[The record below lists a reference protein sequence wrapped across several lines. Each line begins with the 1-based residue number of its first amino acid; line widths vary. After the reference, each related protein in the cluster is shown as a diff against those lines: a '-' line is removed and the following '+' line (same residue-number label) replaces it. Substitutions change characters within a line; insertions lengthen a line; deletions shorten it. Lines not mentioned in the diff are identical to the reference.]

1 MTEAAVKPSPR
12 MLLDPAKSGPFFAGM
27 LLIALISFWPSYLSK
42 IGAQSAYT
50 HLHASLATCWILM
63 LIAQPMLIGRRR
75 RDWHRALGR
84 ISYGLAPAILVSMI
98 LLAHSRIVGIPPEA
112 WPIRTYILYLQV
124 SLILVFGFCYA
135 MAVLTR
141 KDQAVHARF
150 MICTAF
156 TLIDPILIRLC
167 FWIGPHPTWN
177 YQWLTFGVTDLVIL
191 ALIFSERHA
200 KRARWVFP
208 AMLVVFVLSQLPA
221 VLQWT
226 GASSWQA
233 FAHWFQALPLT

>member
-1 MTEAAVKPSPR
+1 VNEAVVKTSPR
-12 MLLDPAKSGPFFAGM
+12 MLLDPAKSGPFFAAM
-27 LLIALISFWPSYLSK
+27 LLIALISFWPSYLSQM
-42 IGAQSAYT
+42 GAQSAYT
-50 HLHASLATCWILM
+50 HLHAFLATCWILM
-63 LIAQPMLIGRRR
+63 LIAQPMLIRGRR
-75 RDWHRALGR
+75 RDWHRAFGR

-98 LLAHSRIVGIPPEA
+98 LLAHSRIANVPAEA
-112 WPIRTYILYLQV
+112 WPIRTYILWLQI
-124 SLILVFGFCYA
+124 SLILVFALSYA
-135 MAVLTR
+135 LAVVTR

-208 AMLVVFVLSQLPA
+208 SMLVVFVLSQLPA

-226 GASSWQA
+226 GASTWQA
-233 FAHWFQALPLT
+233 FARWFQSLPLT